1 MNWDGTVHLTRHG
14 GHYSPTPRA
23 GPGGE
28 ISSFGP
34 VGSAPGVNSRA
45 RPAPA
50 VSLAR
55 MKLMLR
61 ILAGLAVFVVALV
74 VAAYLLP
81 RHYRV
86 ERSTVIN
93 APVAKIF
100 PRVADMRGWK
110 GWTVW
115 HERDP
120 NIKNDY
126 SPEQGV
132 VGAWSAWESKKEG
145 NGRATLTAIE
155 TGQRLVYRLEFPDL
169 GMVSTGTFVF
179 AAEGNATKVTWSD
192 EGDLG
197 MNPMSRWFGLFL
209 DKMLG
214 ADFEAGLA
222 KLKRTT
228 EK

>member
-1 MNWDGTVHLTRHG
+1 
-14 GHYSPTPRA
+14 
-23 GPGGE
+23 
-28 ISSFGP
+28 
-34 VGSAPGVNSRA
+34 
-45 RPAPA
+45 
-50 VSLAR
+50 

-81 RHYRV
+81 RQYRI
-86 ERSTVIN
+86 ERSIVIN
-93 APVAKIF
+93 APVAKVF
-100 PRVADMRGWK
+100 PRAADMREWK
-110 GWTVW
+110 GWTMW

-145 NGRATLTAIE
+145 NGRATLTTVEA
-155 TGQRLVYRLEFPDL
+155 GRRLVYRLEFPDL

-179 AAEGNATKVTWSD
+179 ATEGNATKLTWSD
-192 EGDLG
+192 AGDLG
-197 MNPMSRWFGLFL
+197 NNPLNRWFGLFL
-209 DKMLG
+209 DKIVG
-214 ADFEAGLA
+214 PDFEAGLA

-228 EK
+228 ESS